1 MTLSPCAVAAVIAK
15 LKWCVSELKLVI
27 VEDSETASDL
37 QKVIDK
43 VEEAITVI
51 QLQR

>member
-1 MTLSPCAVAAVIAK
+1 MLSPCAIEAVVAK

-27 VEDSETASDL
+27 VEDSETARDL
-37 QKVIDK
+37 QSVIDK
-43 VEEAITVI
+43 IQEAITVI